1 MKKLLSIVCC
11 SIILLSVSS
20 CTKQYITPNP
30 NQTLYADLA
39 SSDWT
44 VYTDDAGNKA
54 YQAPI
59 DVAALAGDLAQI
71 GGVVAAISYDGGTT
85 YEQLPEV
92 FNNVSF
98 SYTYNKGNVTIYAQ
112 TANAL
117 PPATAIADPIKVKI
131 ILVDSN

>member
-1 MKKLLSIVCC
+1 
-11 SIILLSVSS
+11 
-20 CTKQYITPNP
+20 
-30 NQTLYADLA
+30 
-39 SSDWT
+39 
-44 VYTDDAGNKA
+44 
-54 YQAPI
+54 
-59 DVAALAGDLAQI
+59 
-71 GGVVAAISYDGGTT
+71 VAAISYDGGTT

>member
-11 SIILLSVSS
+11 AMLLLSVSS

-30 NQTLYADLA
+30 NQTVYADLT
-39 SSDWT
+39 SSSWT
-44 VYTDDAGNKA
+44 AFTDSGGVKS

-59 DVAALAGDLAQI
+59 NVNQLDGASASLD
-71 GGVVAAISYDGGTT
+71 GVVVSISYDGGNT

-92 FNNVSF
+92 YGGLSF

-112 TANAL
+112 S
-117 PPATAIADPIKVKI
+117 PDGSTAIQPTDPIKVKI
-131 ILVDSN
+131 VLVFSN